1 MKKTL
6 LALAFAAA
14 LPGVAQAASFQD
26 IATLNFT
33 ATSSTA
39 SFLLSWEDLI
49 SANAKKGWS
58 TEVDGKYSLTLT
70 DSITNQIIFNKNS
83 LGDAVTGDVAGVT
96 SGSFV
101 KTFSSLS
108 SGAAYTLSFIG
119 TWSGPNGVNWATSG
133 TPSVSMA
140 PVPEPETYA
149 MFLAGLGIIGMIA
162 KRRKNV

>member
-6 LALAFAAA
+6 LALAFATV
-14 LPGVAQAASFQD
+14 LPGLAQAASFQE

-49 SANAKKGWS
+49 SANTKKGWT

-70 DSITNQIIFNKNS
+70 DSITNQIIFNRKS
-83 LGDAVTGDVAGVT
+83 LGDVVTGDIAGVT

-108 SGAAYTLSFIG
+108 SGAAYTLNFIG
-119 TWSGPNGVNWATSG
+119 TWSGPSGVNWASSA

>member
-33 ATSSTA
+33 ATSSSA

-70 DSITNQIIFNKNS
+70 DSITNQIIFNKNN
-83 LGDAVTGDVAGVT
+83 LGDAVTGDIAGVT

-119 TWSGPNGVNWATSG
+119 TWSGPNGVNSATSG